1 MRNLFLSLSL
11 LICSLSFGQMAVY
24 DAGTN
29 AQMGEQIATTSK
41 QLTQLESTYKIL
53 KDAQDK
59 YTQVNGYLRN
69 INDLREITTMYK
81 EVITGIAQ
89 IRQEIPRI
97 KNRSTQKMMVNRLK
111 SMITSLGNSIETVNM
126 VMSGDFFKMDDSQRM
141 GIINRERRKIL
152 IQKSQLASMR

>member
-1 MRNLFLSLSL
+1 MRNLFLSLSF

-89 IRQEIPRI
+89 MRRE
-97 KNRSTQKMMVNRLK
+97 LK
-111 SMITSLGNSIETVNM
+111 IGAH
-126 VMSGDFFKMDDSQRM
+126 K
-141 GIINRERRKIL
+141 K
-152 IQKSQLASMR
+152 